1 MIITGANRANADRV
15 PIKACSFI
23 RNGFSDDWI
32 EAFRHLDTKY
42 KSLFCLHIVKLKL
55 SSTSEL
61 VS

>member
-1 MIITGANRANADRV
+1 YRSQQGKSRQSSHKGMQFHKD
-15 PIKACSFI
+15 
-23 RNGFSDDWI
+23 GFSDDWI

-42 KSLFCLHIVKLKL
+42 KSLLCFHIGKLKL